1 MHWRTF
7 KRKNIIFM
15 KICHV
20 ITRMIVGGAQ
30 ENTFLSARGAV
41 EDGHECVLLTGPT
54 AGREGDLVSRVYNPG
69 VKIVET
75 PYLVREISP
84 LTDLK
89 AVFALKKFFEENKF
103 DVVHTH
109 TSKAGIIGRIAGK
122 LAKVPVVTHTI
133 HGLAFGPY
141 EGFIKNLIYVTS
153 EKFSAFCCDRTYAVA
168 QAMID
173 QCLER
178 NIGKKDLYKVVYSGM
193 ELDRF
198 LEAEPEE
205 ELRKSLN
212 IPPERK
218 VVGAIA
224 RLFPRKGYEEL
235 IPAFGK
241 IVEKHPDT
249 HLLIVGDGP
258 SRYDYEKML
267 AEMGLTDHVSFAG
280 LVSPDEVCRYV
291 ALMDIAVHL
300 SLKEGLPRVAV
311 QALAEGK
318 AVVAYDLDGT
328 PEVVRTG
335 ETGVLI
341 SPLDWQGAADAVC
354 RLLDSPEELER
365 MGKNGRA
372 LVREL
377 FPWKRMSDILLED
390 YKLLLAEK
398 AGKN

>member
-1 MHWRTF
+1 
-7 KRKNIIFM
+7 M

-20 ITRMIVGGAQ
+20 ITRMLVGGAQ

-54 AGREGDLVSRVYNPG
+54 TGREGKLLSRVHNPG
-69 VKIVET
+69 VKVVET

-89 AVFALKKFFEENKF
+89 AVFALKKFFEENQF

-141 EGFIKNLIYVTS
+141 EGFLKNLIYVTS
-153 EKFSAFCCDRTYAVA
+153 EKISAYCCDRTYAVA

-178 NIGKKDLYKVVYSGM
+178 GIGRKDLYKVVYSGM
-193 ELDRF
+193 ELDKF
-198 LEAEPEE
+198 LNARPEE
-205 ELRKSLN
+205 ELRRSLN
-212 IPPERK
+212 IPPGRK
-218 VVGAIA
+218 VIGAIA

-241 IVEKHPDT
+241 VVEKYPDT

-258 SRYDYEKML
+258 ARSTYEKML
-267 AEMGLTDHVSFAG
+267 AEMEISDHVSFAG

-291 ALMDIAVHL
+291 ALMDVACHL

-341 SPLDWQGAADAVC
+341 RPLDWQGAADALC
-354 RLLDSPEELER
+354 RLLENPTELER
-365 MGKNGRA
+365 MGQNGRQ
-372 LVREL
+372 LVRDL

-390 YKLLLAEK
+390 YALLL
-398 AGKN
+398 GKKKKTAK

>member
-1 MHWRTF
+1 
-7 KRKNIIFM
+7 M

-41 EDGHECVLLTGPT
+41 EAGHECTLLTGPT
-54 AGREGDLVSRVYNPG
+54 AGREGKLLSRVHNPG

-75 PYLVREISP
+75 PYLVREIQP

-109 TSKAGIIGRIAGK
+109 ASKAGIIGRIAGR

-141 EGFIKNLIYVTS
+141 EGFLKNLIYVNS
-153 EKFSAFCCDRTYAVA
+153 EKLSALCCDRIYAVA

-178 NIGKKDLYKVVYSGM
+178 RIGKKDLFKVVYSGM
-193 ELDRF
+193 ELERF
-198 LEAEPEE
+198 LEAKAQIS
-205 ELRKSLN
+205 LRESLH

-218 VVGAIA
+218 VIGAVA

-235 IPAFGK
+235 IPAFGEVLK
-241 IVEKHPDT
+241 KHPDT

-258 SRYDYEKML
+258 SRSVYEDML
-267 AEMGLTDHVSFAG
+267 AKMGIADHVSFAG
-280 LVSPDEVCRYV
+280 LVSPDEVCDYV
-291 ALMDIAVHL
+291 ALMDMAVHL

-318 AVVAYDLDGT
+318 AVIAYDLDGT
-328 PEVVRTG
+328 PEVVKTG

-341 SPLDWQGAADAVC
+341 TPLDFHAAADAISL
-354 RLLDSPEELER
+354 LLDSPAELKRLGE
-365 MGKNGRA
+365 NGRN
-372 LVREL
+372 LVKDL
-377 FPWKRMSDILLED
+377 FPWKKMSDILLED
-390 YKLLLAEK
+390 YRKLLEEK
-398 AGKN
+398 KK

>member
-1 MHWRTF
+1 
-7 KRKNIIFM
+7 M

-54 AGREGDLVSRVYNPG
+54 TGREGKLLSRVHNPG
-69 VKIVET
+69 VKVVET

-89 AVFALKKFFEENKF
+89 AVFALKKFFEENQF

-141 EGFIKNLIYVTS
+141 EGFLKNLIYVTS
-153 EKFSAFCCDRTYAVA
+153 EKISAYCCDRTYAVA

-178 NIGKKDLYKVVYSGM
+178 GIGRKDLYKVVYSGM
-193 ELDRF
+193 ELDKF
-198 LEAEPEE
+198 LNARPEE
-205 ELRKSLN
+205 ELRRSLN
-212 IPPERK
+212 IPPGRK
-218 VVGAIA
+218 VIGAIA

-241 IVEKHPDT
+241 VVEKYPDT

-258 SRYDYEKML
+258 ARSTYEKML
-267 AEMGLTDHVSFAG
+267 AEMEISDHVSFAG

-291 ALMDIAVHL
+291 ALMDVACHL

-341 SPLDWQGAADAVC
+341 RPLDWQGAADALC
-354 RLLDSPEELER
+354 RLLENPTELER
-365 MGKNGRA
+365 MGQNGRQ
-372 LVREL
+372 LVRDL

-390 YKLLLAEK
+390 YALLL
-398 AGKN
+398 GKKKKTAK

>member
-1 MHWRTF
+1 
-7 KRKNIIFM
+7 M

-54 AGREGDLVSRVYNPG
+54 TGREGKLLSRVHNPG
-69 VKIVET
+69 VKVVET

-89 AVFALKKFFEENKF
+89 AVFALKKFFEENQF

-141 EGFIKNLIYVTS
+141 EGFLKNLIYVTS
-153 EKFSAFCCDRTYAVA
+153 EKISAYCCDRTYAVA

-178 NIGKKDLYKVVYSGM
+178 GIGRKDLYKVVYSGM
-193 ELDRF
+193 ELDKF
-198 LEAEPEE
+198 LDARPEE
-205 ELRKSLN
+205 ELRRSLN
-212 IPPERK
+212 IPPGRK
-218 VVGAIA
+218 VIGAIA

-241 IVEKHPDT
+241 VVEKYPDT

-258 SRYDYEKML
+258 ARSTYEKML
-267 AEMGLTDHVSFAG
+267 AEMEISDHVSFAG

-291 ALMDIAVHL
+291 ALMDVACHL

-341 SPLDWQGAADAVC
+341 RPLDWQGAADALC
-354 RLLDSPEELER
+354 RLLENPTELER
-365 MGKNGRA
+365 MGQNGRQ
-372 LVREL
+372 LVRDL

-390 YKLLLAEK
+390 YALLL
-398 AGKN
+398 GKKKKTAK

>member
-1 MHWRTF
+1 
-7 KRKNIIFM
+7 M

-54 AGREGDLVSRVYNPG
+54 TGREGKLLSRVHNPG
-69 VKIVET
+69 VKVVET

-89 AVFALKKFFEENKF
+89 AVFALKKFFEENQF

-141 EGFIKNLIYVTS
+141 EGFLKNLIYVTS
-153 EKFSAFCCDRTYAVA
+153 EKISAYCCDRTYAVA

-178 NIGKKDLYKVVYSGM
+178 GIGRKDLYKVVYSGM
-193 ELDRF
+193 ELDKF
-198 LEAEPEE
+198 LNARPEE
-205 ELRKSLN
+205 ELRRSLN
-212 IPPERK
+212 IPPGRK
-218 VVGAIA
+218 VIGAIA

-241 IVEKHPDT
+241 VVEKYPDT

-258 SRYDYEKML
+258 ARSTYEKML
-267 AEMGLTDHVSFAG
+267 AEMEISDHVSFAG

-291 ALMDIAVHL
+291 ALMDVACHL

-341 SPLDWQGAADAVC
+341 RPLDWQGAADALC
-354 RLLDSPEELER
+354 RLLENPTELER
-365 MGKNGRA
+365 MGQNGRQ
-372 LVREL
+372 LVRDL
-377 FPWKRMSDILLED
+377 FPWKRMSAILLED
-390 YKLLLAEK
+390 YALLL
-398 AGKN
+398 GKKKKTAK

>member
-1 MHWRTF
+1 MSSE
-7 KRKNIIFM
+7 KKL

-30 ENTFLSARGAV
+30 ENTLLTIKGHLAA
-41 EDGHECVLLTGPT
+41 GHEVVLATGPSP
-54 AGREGDLVSRVYNPG
+54 GREGKLLENTGMPEFP
-69 VKIVET
+69 IVEF
-75 PYLVREISP
+75 PDMVRNISP
-84 LTDLK
+84 WHDMR
-89 AVFALKKFFEENKF
+89 AYFALKKYFRQEKF

-109 TSKAGIIGRIAGK
+109 SSKAGVIGRLAARAAG
-122 LAKVPVVTHTI
+122 VPVVVHTV
-133 HGLAFGPY
+133 HGQAFHPY
-141 EGFIKNLIYVTS
+141 QSKLKNALYIFL
-153 EKFSAFCCDRTYAVA
+153 ERFSARRCDKIYAVA

-178 NIGKKDLYKVVYSGM
+178 GIGRKDLYKVVYSGM
-193 ELDRF
+193 ELDKF
-198 LEAEPEE
+198 LDARPEE
-205 ELRKSLN
+205 ELRRSLN
-212 IPPERK
+212 IPPGRK
-218 VVGAIA
+218 VIGAIA

-241 IVEKHPDT
+241 VVEKYPDT

-258 SRYDYEKML
+258 ARSTYEKML
-267 AEMGLTDHVSFAG
+267 AEMEISDHVSFAG

-291 ALMDIAVHL
+291 ALMDVACHL

-341 SPLDWQGAADAVC
+341 RPLDWQGAADALC
-354 RLLDSPEELER
+354 RLLENPTELER
-365 MGKNGRA
+365 MGQNGRQ
-372 LVREL
+372 LVRDL

-390 YKLLLAEK
+390 YALLL
-398 AGKN
+398 GKKKKTAK